1 MRVHLSTFYVL
12 ILDLWCS
19 WWCWKHLW
27 HLPPPQSPVT
37 LRCTPDSFLYLE
49 LANVLWSSAPL
60 ARPPQLSL
68 NLPFPK
74 CDTYLFVDSSQNT
87 GIVLLM
93 LMVPSALIP
102 FTKSCIVPIPH
113 LHYLLSILQGL
124 WSCWCVFSCHFHLI
138 CKGQFPWYLL
148 TLDFFPTLL
157 PTGST
162 AEWIVPS
169 SMSLWSFEL
178 NLCYNVYPI
187 VF

>member
-19 WWCWKHLW
+19 WWRWKRLW
-27 HLPPPQSPVT
+27 HLPPAPVSSYIEMYT
-37 LRCTPDSFLYLE
+37 WLSFLYLE

-60 ARPPQLSL
+60 ARPPQLALS
-68 NLPFPK
+68 LPFPK

-93 LMVPSALIP
+93 LIVPSAHKLGIIP

-124 WSCWCVFSCHFHLI
+124 WSCWCIFSCHFHLI

-148 TLDFFPTLL
+148 TLDFFPTHL
-157 PTGST
+157 PIAST
-162 AEWIVPS
+162 TEWIVPS
-169 SMSLWSFEL
+169 SVPMVIWA
-178 NLCYNVYPI
+178 
-187 VF
+187 